1 MLLSGVA
8 GLGVGFLPRRKE
20 VTRMDFFDLLGYVA
34 DVASIGGFVIAAL
47 TLTGIKNKP
56 SQAALESN

>member
-1 MLLSGVA
+1 
-8 GLGVGFLPRRKE
+8 
-20 VTRMDFFDLLGYVA
+20 MDFFDLLGYVA